1 MGDDSEDNEGL
12 LDIGRSLS
20 AQMRER
26 HVAPAADA
34 YDPDRFPYGVAAGG
48 NKMGLKVC
56 AVCGKPP
63 TQIPRNEAPLA
74 FLFTTELSAR
84 EYRISGIC
92 QDCQDH
98 IFKPDDE
105 HD

>member
-1 MGDDSEDNEGL
+1 MEDPEDNESL

-20 AQMRER
+20 AHMRER
-26 HVAPAADA
+26 HVAPEADA

-74 FLFTTELSAR
+74 FLFKNELSAQ

-92 QDCQDH
+92 QACQDH
-98 IFKPDDE
+98 VFHKGDE